1 MRILLIGSGGREH
14 AIAWKLR
21 QSSRL
26 TQLFI
31 APGNAGTAQCGTN
44 VALDSGDHTAVA
56 RFCESEHI
64 DMVIVGPEVPLV
76 GGLCDSLAKRRPVLS
91 LPNGAKLPALKLVGP
106 GAAGAQLEG
115 SKAFSKALMAEF
127 GIPTAAYEAFTNDA
141 HGAKAFL
148 RKLTPPYV
156 LKADGLAAGKGV
168 VIAATL
174 AEADAELDEMF
185 GGKFGAASATVVIE
199 EFLDG
204 PEFSVFVVTDGTDY
218 QLLPVARDYKRV
230 GEGNTGPNTGG
241 MGAISPVPYVD
252 KYMMAKV
259 RERIIEP
266 TLHGLRER
274 SIPYT
279 GIIFLGLISV
289 EEEPYVIEYNCRLG
303 DPETEVVLPR
313 MKSDLVDLFDSLF
326 DGTLSQHE
334 VQVDSRAAATVVMA
348 SGGYPEAYEK
358 GKVIAGLGAHGES
371 LCFLAGVQ
379 EEDGQLVTDGGR
391 VLAMTSYGMTGVEAA
406 EESRRALGGMEFEGG
421 FYRRDI
427 GS

>member
-14 AIAWKLR
+14 AIAWKLA
-21 QSSRL
+21 QSPRL
-26 TQLFI
+26 TQLFV

-44 VALDSGDHTAVA
+44 VDVDVADHDAVT
-56 RFCESEHI
+56 RFCESEQV
-64 DMVIVGPEVPLV
+64 DTVIIGPEIPLV
-76 GGLCDSLAKRRPVLS
+76 AGLCDSLS
-91 LPNGAKLPALKLVGP
+91 AKLPRLKLVGP

-127 GIPTAAYEAFTNDA
+127 EIPTV
-141 HGAKAFL
+141 
-148 RKLTPPYV
+148 LTKHLPTTRPAPSSFCESLPPPYV

-174 AEADAELDEMF
+174 AEADQELDDMF
-185 GGKFGAASATVVIE
+185 GGKFGASSATVVIE

-230 GEGNTGPNTGG
+230 GAGDTGPNTGG

-266 TLHGLRER
+266 TLRGLRER
-274 SIPYT
+274 GIPYT

-289 EEEPYVIEYNCRLG
+289 RG
-303 DPETEVVLPR
+303 
-313 MKSDLVDLFDSLF
+313 
-326 DGTLSQHE
+326 
-334 VQVDSRAAATVVMA
+334 
-348 SGGYPEAYEK
+348 
-358 GKVIAGLGAHGES
+358 
-371 LCFLAGVQ
+371 
-379 EEDGQLVTDGGR
+379 
-391 VLAMTSYGMTGVEAA
+391 
-406 EESRRALGGMEFEGG
+406 RAL
-421 FYRRDI
+421 RH
-427 GS
+427 